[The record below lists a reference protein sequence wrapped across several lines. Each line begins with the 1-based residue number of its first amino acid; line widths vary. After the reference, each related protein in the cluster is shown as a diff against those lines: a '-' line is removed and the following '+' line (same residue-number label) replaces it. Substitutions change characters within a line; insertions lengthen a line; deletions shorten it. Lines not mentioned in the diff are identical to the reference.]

1 MPRQAKNAD
10 GAQSTSVI
18 GNTVAILRCFSPDRQ
33 LLGVTEIAS
42 HVGLHKS
49 TVSRTLAA
57 LEEEGIVE
65 QDASRRYRLGLGI
78 LAIAGPL
85 LADLDVRRAGL
96 PALQTLTEQT
106 GETTAL
112 MVWNGTESI
121 TVEQVPSSHQ
131 VKHTSALGSR
141 YRTAL
146 SASVQAFLQAEDP
159 SRVRELLTCDQLVGV
174 ADEDVPAYLERLQ
187 QARRRGYAVNYAET
201 SDEEVGVAAPVQDH
215 RGQTVAAVLLAAP
228 KFRVTKRALDRLGSQ
243 CVTAAEQVTRRLGG
257 IADGGRS

>member
-1 MPRQAKNAD
+1 MPRQTKSAE
-10 GAQSTSVI
+10 GAQGTSVI

-33 LLGVTEIAS
+33 LLGVTEIATQ
-42 HVGLHKS
+42 VGLHKS

-57 LEEEGIVE
+57 LEDEGIVE

-96 PALQTLTEQT
+96 PSLQELTALT

-146 SASVQAFLQAEDP
+146 SASVQAFLQAEEP
-159 SRVRELLTCDQLVGV
+159 SCVRELLRREQLIGV
-174 ADEDVPAYLERLQ
+174 PAKDIPAYLDRLQ
-187 QARRRGYAVNYAET
+187 QVRRRGYAINFAET
-201 SDEEVGVAAPVQDH
+201 SGEEVGVAAPVQDH
-215 RGQTVAAVLLAAP
+215 RGETVAAVLLAAP
-228 KFRVTKRALDRLGSQ
+228 KFRVPKRAVDRLGAQ
-243 CVTAAEQVTRRLGG
+243 CAVAAQRVTRRLGG
-257 IADGGRS
+257 VAEAPGS